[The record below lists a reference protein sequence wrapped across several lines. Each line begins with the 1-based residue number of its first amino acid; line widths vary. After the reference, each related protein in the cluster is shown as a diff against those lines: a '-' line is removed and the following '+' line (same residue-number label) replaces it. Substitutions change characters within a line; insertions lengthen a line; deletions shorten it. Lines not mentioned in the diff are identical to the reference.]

1 MYELENDDEIEI
13 DLREL
18 FLALKKK
25 IVWILLTTI
34 VFAGAAGLITKFA
47 MTPVYSSSAQL
58 YVMSKS
64 GISQLTDLT
73 MGTQLTQ
80 DYMVIVKTRPVLEQV
95 INDLKLDMD
104 YKELSEKIT
113 VENPTDTRI
122 MQITVSDNDPE
133 LAKNITQDLAEVTSK
148 TVAEKM
154 DVKSP
159 TIIENAYKSEQPDS
173 PSLKKNVAIG
183 AILGFILMAAA
194 IVIQYLMNDTILKED
209 DIEKYLGINTLAQLP
224 LVKGTSKRTKK
235 VRGRGSTMKKVTMN
249 LPEVK
254 DYRLTEGLN
263 QLKTN
268 LAFCG
273 KDIKVITITSSVP
286 NEGKSSVAFDLSKT
300 MAEGGKKILM
310 VDADLRKS
318 VLAAKYHIQGID
330 KGLSHYLTG
339 QAEIEDI
346 IYETETE
353 GFYLSVAGPLSPDP
367 TSLLD
372 SDQFQKFIDKVR
384 EDYDYVIIDA
394 PPLGVVIDAV
404 IIGKYCDGAV
414 LVIEQGVI
422 KRKVVQ
428 DVIKQLKR
436 GEVRILG
443 AVLNKVDER
452 IGAYGAYD
460 YKYSYSYYGDS
471 DAEDR
476 H

>member
-113 VENPTDTRI
+113 V
-122 MQITVSDNDPE
+122 SDNDPE

-194 IVIQYLMNDTILKED
+194 IMIQYLMNDTILKED

-235 VRGRGSTMKKVTMN
+235 V
-249 LPEVK
+249 
-254 DYRLTEGLN
+254 
-263 QLKTN
+263 
-268 LAFCG
+268 
-273 KDIKVITITSSVP
+273 
-286 NEGKSSVAFDLSKT
+286 
-300 MAEGGKKILM
+300 
-310 VDADLRKS
+310 
-318 VLAAKYHIQGID
+318 
-330 KGLSHYLTG
+330 
-339 QAEIEDI
+339 
-346 IYETETE
+346 
-353 GFYLSVAGPLSPDP
+353 
-367 TSLLD
+367 
-372 SDQFQKFIDKVR
+372 
-384 EDYDYVIIDA
+384 
-394 PPLGVVIDAV
+394 
-404 IIGKYCDGAV
+404 
-414 LVIEQGVI
+414 
-422 KRKVVQ
+422 KRA
-428 DVIKQLKR
+428 R
-436 GEVRILG
+436 
-443 AVLNKVDER
+443 
-452 IGAYGAYD
+452 
-460 YKYSYSYYGDS
+460 
-471 DAEDR
+471 
-476 H
+476 